1 MHQPSERPQ
10 ASLVH
15 ISPESSVR
23 TDNHLRVVQQ
33 IQPKSTT
40 ARFVSVLDA
49 TWQGPQNSS
58 IKRRPFRASFAVG
71 ASRYL
76 NTVGG
81 SPTRYSHVQEHCA
94 ILNEQQRTRT
104 FRFLKDSPHSNA
116 LFRAYSQL
124 AATIQTQMAI
134 TAPLRSLQA

>member
-10 ASLVH
+10 ASLIH

-40 ARFVSVLDA
+40 ARFVS
-49 TWQGPQNSS
+49 Q
-58 IKRRPFRASFAVG
+58 RRPFRASFAVG
-71 ASRYL
+71 ASRCL

-124 AATIQTQMAI
+124 AATIQT
-134 TAPLRSLQA
+134 